1 MLKYFIP
8 GVVISLTL
16 TTAYILINIPKD
28 DKAGG
33 SALAL
38 LRGFLGGLVS
48 VPVSLVQT
56 LGKLFKQK
64 PGTLVKKKQ
73 ALPNAALVTPVLPL
87 AALYCGPFNMYGMG
101 TGIATILTNLNF
113 LPASALYGLFSG
125 VGYLQG
131 IADPTNSYN
140 TWLAGFAGV
149 DATAVMKKVLP
160 YAWAA
165 CVMMMIFVAILQ

>member
-1 MLKYFIP
+1 M
-8 GVVISLTL
+8 
-16 TTAYILINIPKD
+16 
-28 DKAGG
+28 
-33 SALAL
+33 
-38 LRGFLGGLVS
+38 
-48 VPVSLVQT
+48 
-56 LGKLFKQK
+56 
-64 PGTLVKKKQ
+64 
-73 ALPNAALVTPVLPL
+73 LVTATTQQTAVEILNPLMTAIMPSSFYGVLIFFTLLAP
-87 AALYCGPFNMYGMG
+87 AALYRGPFNMYGMG

-113 LPASALYGLFSG
+113 LPASALYGMFSG

-131 IADPTNSYN
+131 IADPTNSHN